1 MAEKKHP
8 QRLLIEDGGFHI
20 SNSILDKGYPC
31 HWHDFYE
38 FEWVISG
45 SCIHHMNDNER
56 LIKKGDLL
64 FCTTTDIHTFEPT
77 DESIVL
83 CTVHFDSHHLTE
95 TSKRIINSL
104 NNRVFSFDE
113 KTVEIL
119 NDIFTFMAEL
129 EKSDFSNK
137 KENIKNRIEAILLY
151 CAEADG
157 EGEKK
162 KGGFLEA
169 VGYIDNNFRE
179 PITLLKAAKLAGFSA
194 GAFSGVFHEKMGVT
208 FQEYLVTKRLKWAAT
223 MLKSTELN
231 ITQIAYDSGFN
242 SHSHFSHTFKD
253 KYGISPAAY
262 RSKYS
267 KIDED
272 NT

>member
-20 SNSILDKGYPC
+20 SNSVLDNGYPC

-113 KTVEIL
+113 KTVGIL
-119 NDIFTFMAEL
+119 NDIFSFMAQLGEG
-129 EKSDFSNK
+129 EFSNK

-157 EGEKK
+157 EWEKK
-162 KGGFLEA
+162 KGGFLDA

-262 RSKYS
+262 RNKHS